1 MLGCQPLISA
11 AGAVLPRDTPMKHI
25 SVTPFGRQAMTAGL
39 LAARSLRDEAP
50 LPRIDKWSLF
60 NDLRTARGR
69 FGVSDRDLSVL
80 YALLTFLPAKALEDG
95 ADLVV
100 FPSNASLSDR
110 AHGMAESTLR
120 RHLAVLVGAGLVW
133 RQDSPNGKRYAAR
146 DRSGALVQ
154 AFGLDLRPLL
164 LRAGDIVAAAAE
176 VAEAADRLHRA
187 RAALVLRMRDAAK
200 LLAYGIEACLPG
212 DWAGL
217 EARLLPLRAALRRKM
232 DADAVAGLLGEA
244 GSILQALRLMI
255 ESNTEKR
262 HGTAAHTERHYTN
275 SKQDSYVFEPCL
287 ETGRGAGQVDLVPDL
302 AQQDDPD
309 DAAQDAAQMP
319 SVPLVLV
326 LKACPDILPYARSN
340 LTQWRDLVVVASEV
354 RGMMGISASAW
365 QEAQRF
371 MGPETAAIAV
381 VAMMQRIGSISN
393 PGGYLRALSGKAA
406 AGGFSAGPMI
416 MALLNTETAR
426 AA

>member
-11 AGAVLPRDTPMKHI
+11 AGAVLPRDTPMNHI

-39 LAARSLRDEAP
+39 LAARALDSQPPA
-50 LPRIDKWSLF
+50 LPKIDKWALF
-60 NDLRTARGR
+60 NDLRTARVR
-69 FGVSDRDLSVL
+69 FGVTDRDLSVL
-80 YALLTFLPAKALEDG
+80 YALLSFLPTKALEDG

-100 FPSNASLSDR
+100 FASNAALSDR

-120 RHLAVLVGAGLVW
+120 RHLAVLVKAGLLW

-146 DRSGALVQ
+146 DRSGALLH

-164 LRAGDIVAAAAE
+164 LRAVEIGQAAA
-176 VAEAADRLHRA
+176 VIAEAEQALHRQ
-187 RAALVLRMRDAAK
+187 REALVLRLRDAAK
-200 LLAYGIEACLPG
+200 LLAYGRDALLPG

-232 DADAVAGLLGEA
+232 AGDVVAALLGEA
-244 GSILQALRLMI
+244 GDILSALRQMI
-255 ESNTEKR
+255 DGFPEKTI
-262 HGTAAHTERHYTN
+262 GSAAQNEQHYTN
-275 SKQDSYVFEPCL
+275 SNKDSYESEPCPEQGRAAVQAVDL
-287 ETGRGAGQVDLVPDL
+287 EDRGAGQGLP
-302 AQQDDPD
+302 A
-309 DAAQDAAQMP
+309 
-319 SVPLVLV
+319 VPLQLV
-326 LKACPDILPYARSN
+326 LKACPDIQPYARSN
-340 LTQWRDLVVVASEV
+340 LTHWRDLVAVAGEV

-365 QEAQRF
+365 DEAKRL
-371 MGPETAAIAV
+371 MGPETAAMAV
-381 VAMMQRIGSISN
+381 AAMLQRIGAISN

-406 AGGFSAGPMI
+406 AGAFSAGPMI